1 MKNKTELGWV
11 ANYVNFHDS
20 LKLCKVD
27 GQPQHFHDKNSQTIS
42 VNYITLKNCFRITT
56 YGMITTQNW
65 KGQEK
70 NGEKSK
76 KSFKNFKALKVSQMN

>member
-1 MKNKTELGWV
+1 
-11 ANYVNFHDS
+11 
-20 LKLCKVD
+20 
-27 GQPQHFHDKNSQTIS
+27 
-42 VNYITLKNCFRITT
+42 
-56 YGMITTQNW
+56 MITTQNW